1 MVIHVPLTAKGLCIA
16 TLGPFL
22 FLYHIKIIE
31 YFQALLKLLVTNELL
46 DSNPHFYD
54 LIKARVRVRG
64 VSEVLVTKL
73 VFLSNYMNVCHIIV
87 IKQNY

>member
-1 MVIHVPLTAKGLCIA
+1 MAVFMVIHVPLTAKGLCIA

-31 YFQALLKLLVTNELL
+31 YFQAFVTNELL
-46 DSNPHFYD
+46 DSNPYLYD

-73 VFLSNYMNVCHIIV
+73 VFFYLTI
-87 IKQNY
+87 